1 MHKVDLKREY
11 KRREVIMEIREEG
24 FYPDPEKGGV
34 LRWWDGVK
42 WDDKS
47 SLNSKNNITDA
58 PSEKGTTGRYSMP
71 MEPGS
76 EKINNTEGNRD
87 FSGEQSPIN
96 DSKIEIIEGVLD
108 ALISQPNISIGSEDS
123 YRDRNYKK
131 VNIKLTPNKLII
143 SAVLF
148 GLLTIFLGG
157 AIIFITDPG
166 NTLNTPIAT
175 DAKVVEVSGHTER
188 KLYHTSDGDRY
199 GDSLLCELTYS
210 FKVGEKEYF
219 GKTKTENSTYKSNGK
234 ECISTNEIIPVY
246 YEEGNPSDSIFIEP
260 GASKTGYGFIVF
272 GILSLATGVILR
284 IKKPALVIA
293 LGEK

>member
-1 MHKVDLKREY
+1 
-11 KRREVIMEIREEG
+11 MEIREEG

-42 WDDKS
+42 WDDES
-47 SLNSKNNITDA
+47 SINSKSIIADA
-58 PSEKGTTGRYSMP
+58 PSEKSTTGKYSMP

-76 EKINNTEGNRD
+76 EKINNAEGNRD
-87 FSGEQSPIN
+87 LSGEELPIN

-108 ALISQPNISIGSEDS
+108 ALISQPNISIGTEDS

-143 SAVLF
+143 PAVLF

-166 NTLNTPIAT
+166 NALNTPIAT
-175 DAKVVEVSGHTER
+175 DARVIEVSGHTER
-188 KLYHTSDGDRY
+188 KLYHTKDGSSY
-199 GDSLLCELTYS
+199 VNSLICELSYS
-210 FKVGEKEYF
+210 FKVGEKEYL
-219 GKTKTENSTYKSNGK
+219 GKTKTENSTFKSNGK
-234 ECISTNEIIPVY
+234 ECISINEVIPVY
-246 YEEGNPSDSIFIEP
+246 YEESNPSDSMFIEP
-260 GASKTGYGFIVF
+260 GASKTGYGFIVL

-293 LGEK
+293 LGKK